1 MELRPYQRE
10 DVEKIKRLKCIGVFN
25 EQRTGKTPTVCTALK
40 EMGISKY
47 IVVCPN
53 SLLYMWK
60 PAIEEWVGVTPIV
73 YKKEQDLKQWIDSN
87 VPIIISYERIRGT
100 TNKQNP
106 LYKYMLRHKVDA
118 VVLDEAHTIRNRKN
132 LTYKA
137 CMLLAR
143 RTDVR
148 IAMTGTPAYN
158 TPRDIWAVINFIAPN
173 YLDSYYNFCK
183 EYFTSERVYTR
194 ARIIE
199 KPTDT
204 YQLGKDIVLANK
216 IALISVQRKRKDV
229 LDWMTDIEPT
239 IVKLQPTAKQSKAIT
254 SLEKYFEYE
263 HIITPN
269 VLANMQAIRRLCAD
283 PHLLKLD
290 LTSPKTD
297 WVVSFI
303 KDNPDK
309 SVILFSLSTSYLVL
323 LTKLFEEAN
332 IRVAHIIGDV
342 PAEQRM
348 QYVQEFQ
355 RGDIKVLLVQML
367 CGKEGL
373 TLDSADTAVFLDAYP
388 PAGIYQ
394 QAKDRII
401 PTTPDNIKPQEIIH
415 VMLQGTYDERLF
427 KLVEENFEATEVLND
442 YNKYLN
448 R

>member
-60 PAIEEWVGVTPIV
+60 PAIEDWVGVTPIV

-194 ARIIE
+194 VRIID

-204 YQLGKDIVLANK
+204 YQLGKDVVLANK

-254 SLEKYFEYE
+254 NLEKYFEYE

-283 PHLLKLD
+283 PHLLNLD

-348 QYVQEFQ
+348 QHVQEFQ
-355 RGDIKVLLVQML
+355 RGTIKVLLVQML

-401 PTTPDNIKPQEIIH
+401 PPTPDNIKPQEIIH

>member
-60 PAIEEWVGVTPIV
+60 PAIEDWVGVTPIV

-173 YLDSYYNFCK
+173 YLGSYYNFCK

-194 ARIIE
+194 ARIID

-204 YQLGKDIVLANK
+204 YQLGKDVVLANK

-283 PHLLKLD
+283 PRLLNLD

-348 QYVQEFQ
+348 QHVQEFQ
-355 RGDIKVLLVQML
+355 QGTIKVLLVQML